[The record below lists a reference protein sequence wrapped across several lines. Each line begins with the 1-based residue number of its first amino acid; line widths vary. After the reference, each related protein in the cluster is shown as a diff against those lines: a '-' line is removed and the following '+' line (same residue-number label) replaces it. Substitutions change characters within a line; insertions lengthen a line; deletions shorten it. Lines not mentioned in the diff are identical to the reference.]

1 MSEKQRSIFTLL
13 YLKKIQ
19 TRNQVLWSGKTSCYC
34 TSFCIIILR
43 NTYFTLSCKSRRAAD
58 EIFNFVGTSC
68 QRPMGYE
75 LSPQLCG
82 FATTK
87 RKMKTL
93 VNNQSTSENARVA
106 SGSIAQMCEKPFS
119 WKQSIKNW
127 LKTTKNGGKIGFCL
141 FKMDSKNSE
150 KKRCFLGSVWRPNL
164 VFSVI
169 NVHPTL
175 CNERIK
181 GFFATSSFNPISPII
196 SGFSLNSSF
205 SALWTFKVFVETILE
220 MMDDSIWRR
229 ANLCFWGWMWK

>member
-1 MSEKQRSIFTLL
+1 MSEKQKSIFTLNS
-13 YLKKIQ
+13 
-19 TRNQVLWSGKTSCYC
+19 NQKPSVVKWKN
-34 TSFCIIILR
+34 ILLLHHFASLSYTT
-43 NTYFTLSCKSRRAAD
+43 TYFTLSCKSRRAAD

-127 LKTTKNGGKIGFCL
+127 LKTPKMVGKLAFVCL
-141 FKMDSKNSE
+141 KWTPKIQ
-150 KKRCFLGSVWRPNL
+150 KKRCIFG
-164 VFSVI
+164 
-169 NVHPTL
+169 
-175 CNERIK
+175 
-181 GFFATSSFNPISPII
+181 
-196 SGFSLNSSF
+196 
-205 SALWTFKVFVETILE
+205 
-220 MMDDSIWRR
+220 D
-229 ANLCFWGWMWK
+229 

>member
-1 MSEKQRSIFTLL
+1 MEKHPATVHHFASLSYT
-13 YLKKIQ
+13 
-19 TRNQVLWSGKTSCYC
+19 T
-34 TSFCIIILR
+34 
-43 NTYFTLSCKSRRAAD
+43 TYFTLSCKSRRAAD

-127 LKTTKNGGKIGFCL
+127 LKTPKMEGNLAFVCLKWTLKIPVCPKIRFFRISVKAKFGIFGDKCSSNTATKEL
-141 FKMDSKNSE
+141 
-150 KKRCFLGSVWRPNL
+150 
-164 VFSVI
+164 
-169 NVHPTL
+169 
-175 CNERIK
+175 K
-181 GFFATSSFNPISPII
+181 GFLQRALLILLVLLFPVFPWTPRFPLYELLK
-196 SGFSLNSSF
+196 FS
-205 SALWTFKVFVETILE
+205 
-220 MMDDSIWRR
+220 
-229 ANLCFWGWMWK
+229 

>member
-1 MSEKQRSIFTLL
+1 MSEKQKSIFTLL

-150 KKRCFLGSVWRPNL
+150 KTMFFGISVKAEFGIFGDKCSSNTATKEL
-164 VFSVI
+164 
-169 NVHPTL
+169 
-175 CNERIK
+175 K
-181 GFFATSSFNPISPII
+181 GFLQRALLILLVLLFPVFPWTPRFPLYELLK
-196 SGFSLNSSF
+196 FS
-205 SALWTFKVFVETILE
+205 
-220 MMDDSIWRR
+220 
-229 ANLCFWGWMWK
+229 

>member
-1 MSEKQRSIFTLL
+1 MSEKQKSIFTLL

-34 TSFCIIILR
+34 IILHHYP
-43 NTYFTLSCKSRRAAD
+43 TTLLLILPYLTLARRVD

-127 LKTTKNGGKIGFCL
+127 LKTPKMVGKLAFVCLEWTLKVPVCPKMRCIFRFFGTNVKAEFGIFGDKCSSNTATKEL
-141 FKMDSKNSE
+141 
-150 KKRCFLGSVWRPNL
+150 
-164 VFSVI
+164 
-169 NVHPTL
+169 
-175 CNERIK
+175 K
-181 GFFATSSFNPISPII
+181 GFVP
-196 SGFSLNSSF
+196 
-205 SALWTFKVFVETILE
+205 
-220 MMDDSIWRR
+220 
-229 ANLCFWGWMWK
+229 

>member
-1 MSEKQRSIFTLL
+1 M
-13 YLKKIQ
+13 
-19 TRNQVLWSGKTSCYC
+19 LWSGKTSCYC

-141 FKMDSKNSE
+141 FKMDSKKIPKIRS
-150 KKRCFLGSVWRPNL
+150 LGSVWRSNL

-175 CNERIK
+175 Q
-181 GFFATSSFNPISPII
+181 
-196 SGFSLNSSF
+196 
-205 SALWTFKVFVETILE
+205 
-220 MMDDSIWRR
+220 RR
-229 ANLCFWGWMWK
+229 N